1 MEINFQNALIS
12 SFRKLF
18 QYFQKIWKVST
29 TLFPKLVSI
38 FLKMLRG
45 SQNRLPKLASESLP
59 IPPHTLTLESLCS
72 FCGERIEK
80 KLVNEMIVIE
90 LTPTWY
96 HQLVEIS
103 QK

>member
-1 MEINFQNALIS
+1 METDFQNACIL
-12 SFRKLF
+12 SFQKLF
-18 QYFQKIWKVST
+18 HYFQKIWKVST

-38 FLKMLRG
+38 FLKMLPG
-45 SQNRLPKLASESLP
+45 MKNEFQNQLPNLRQ

-72 FCGERIEK
+72 VCGERIENFWVTK
-80 KLVNEMIVIE
+80 MIVSE